1 MLRSELNPE
10 ERVGLHD
17 GPTSYKTPAN
27 GVEVRCGMCGGL
39 FYVNEATATTIS
51 VAARTG
57 LDNPFMCKD
66 CRDEYDELA
75 YEG

>member
-10 ERVGLHD
+10 ERPGLQE
-17 GPTSYKTPAN
+17 GPTSYKTHADS
-27 GVEVRCGMCGGL
+27 VEVRCGMCGEV
-39 FYVNEATATTIS
+39 FYVDEATARSIA
-51 VAARTG
+51 VAVETG

-66 CRDEYDELA
+66 CQDEYDELA

>member
-10 ERVGLHD
+10 ERPGLQE
-17 GPTSYKTPAN
+17 GPTSYETHAN
-27 GVEVRCGMCGGL
+27 RSGVRCGMCGKL
-39 FYVNEATATTIS
+39 FYVDEATAEAVR
-51 VAARTG
+51 VAVGAG

>member
-10 ERVGLHD
+10 ERPGLQE
-17 GPTSYKTPAN
+17 GPTSFKTPSNNFEA
-27 GVEVRCGMCGGL
+27 RCGMCGGF
-39 FYVNEATATTIS
+39 FYVDEATAKAIG
-51 VAARTG
+51 VAAETG
-57 LDNPFMCKD
+57 LDNPFKCSD

>member
-10 ERVGLHD
+10 ERPGLQE
-17 GPTSYKTPAN
+17 GPTSYETPAN
-27 GVEVRCGMCGGL
+27 IYQERCGMCGVIQ
-39 FYVNEATATTIS
+39 FVDEATLRGIC
-51 VAARTG
+51 AAAEAG
-57 LDNPFMCKD
+57 LDNPFMCAD